1 MLPRARLPEG
11 LFGRLSLFGGT
22 ILRPLMNVLTRRRR
36 VATASILLTILAIWA
51 VCPANAQDEAQI
63 GAQVYQELAK
73 KGEIIDASPWYA
85 VLNEIGQH
93 VARIGNGQY
102 QYPFR
107 FILVNE
113 KQPNAFSVPGGNVYV
128 TLPLMSFVHNKEELA
143 GVLCH
148 EMSHDIHHDVVH
160 LAQKRQTTG
169 LIAVGLDI
177 LFGSRS
183 AVVGNAIG
191 LAAQLQNLNFSR
203 DVEENADRLGAEN
216 CARAGYNPWGMVWLF
231 QQFEKADTGG
241 QMEMLSDHP
250 TDQHRIDALEAE
262 FRSEPELFGRYSS
275 NIATAH
281 KMPSLASLRA
291 GYGDVHPLAPA
302 KRAGY

>member
-1 MLPRARLPEG
+1 MDVLTVRPRAIAVL
-11 LFGRLSLFGGT
+11 
-22 ILRPLMNVLTRRRR
+22 IALMMF
-36 VATASILLTILAIWA
+36 ATAATL
-51 VCPANAQDEAQI
+51 PARAQDEAQI

-85 VLNEIGQH
+85 VLNEVGVR

-102 QYPFR
+102 QYPFH

-113 KQPNAFSVPGGNVYV
+113 KQPNAFAVPGGNVYV
-128 TLPLMSFVHNKEELA
+128 TLPLMSFVRNKEELA

-160 LAQKRQTTG
+160 LAQKQQTTG

-183 AVVGNAIG
+183 AIVGNAIG
-191 LAAQLQNLNFSR
+191 IAAQLQNLTFSR
-203 DVEENADRLGAEN
+203 DVEENADRLGAQN

-250 TDQHRIDALEAE
+250 TDQHRIDALKAE
-262 FRSEPELFGRYSS
+262 FSSQPELFSRYSS
-275 NIATAH
+275 NISSAR
-281 KMPSLASLRA
+281 KMPTLASLRA
-291 GYGDVHPLAPA
+291 NYGNVHPFAAA

>member
-1 MLPRARLPEG
+1 MK
-11 LFGRLSLFGGT
+11 GRRT
-22 ILRPLMNVLTRRRR
+22 
-36 VATASILLTILAIWA
+36 VATTIALIFFAA
-51 VCPANAQDEAQI
+51 ATALPAPAQDEAQI
-63 GAQVYQELAK
+63 GAQVYQELSK
-73 KGEIIDASPWYA
+73 KGEIVDASPWYA
-85 VLNEIGQH
+85 VLNEVGER

-102 QYPFR
+102 QYPFH
-107 FILVNE
+107 FVLVKE
-113 KQPNAFSVPGGNVYV
+113 KQPNAFAVPGGNVYV
-128 TLPLMSFVHNKEELA
+128 TLPLMSFVRNKEELA

-160 LAQKRQTTG
+160 LAQKQQTTG

-191 LAAQLQNLNFSR
+191 IAAQLQDLHFSR
-203 DVEENADRLGAEN
+203 EVEESADHLGAEN

-231 QQFEKADTGG
+231 EEFEKADTGG

-250 TDQHRIDALEAE
+250 TDQHRIDALKAE
-262 FRSEPELFGRYSS
+262 FRSEPELFSRFSS
-275 NIATAH
+275 SSSSAR
-281 KMPSLASLRA
+281 KMPTLASLQ
-291 GYGDVHPLAPA
+291 GNYGNVGPFAPA

>member
-1 MLPRARLPEG
+1 MDV
-11 LFGRLSLFGGT
+11 LSFKRGAVAA
-22 ILRPLMNVLTRRRR
+22 IIALMSMAMG
-36 VATASILLTILAIWA
+36 ATSPAI
-51 VCPANAQDEAQI
+51 AQDEAQI

-85 VLNEIGQH
+85 VLNEVGQH
-93 VARIGNGQY
+93 VARIGNAQY

-113 KQPNAFSVPGGNVYV
+113 KQPNAFAVPGGNVYV

-160 LAQKRQTTG
+160 LAQKQQTTG

-183 AVVGNAIG
+183 SIVGHAIG
-191 LAAQLQNLNFSR
+191 IAAQLQNLNFSR
-203 DVEENADRLGAEN
+203 DVEESADHLGAEN

-250 TDQHRIDALEAE
+250 TNQHRIDALKAE

-275 NIATAH
+275 NMSTAR
-281 KMPSLASLRA
+281 KMPSLTSLRA
-291 GYGDVHPLAPA
+291 NYGDAHPLAPA

>member
-1 MLPRARLPEG
+1 MQVFRRSIASAVLIVSLITSSGTAAR
-11 LFGRLSLFGGT
+11 
-22 ILRPLMNVLTRRRR
+22 
-36 VATASILLTILAIWA
+36 
-51 VCPANAQDEAQI
+51 AQDEAQI
-63 GAQVYQELAK
+63 GAQVYQELSK

-85 VLNEIGQH
+85 VLNEIGES
-93 VARIGNGQY
+93 VARVGNGQY
-102 QYPFR
+102 QYPFH
-107 FILVNE
+107 FVLVRE

-128 TLPLMSFVHNKEELA
+128 TLPLMSFVKNKEELA

-160 LAQKRQTTG
+160 LAQKQQTTG

-177 LFGSRS
+177 LFGGRS
-183 AVVGNAIG
+183 QIIGKAIG
-191 LAAQLQNLNFSR
+191 LAAQLQDLHYSR
-203 DVEENADRLGAEN
+203 DVEENADHLGAEI

-250 TDQHRIDALEAE
+250 TDAHRISALETE
-262 FRSEPELFGRYSS
+262 FRSEPDLFGRYSS
-275 NIATAH
+275 SISSAH
-281 KMPSLASLRA
+281 KMPTQASLQA
-291 GYGDVHPLAPA
+291 TYGDVHPFAPA